1 MGGCCEN
8 RKENYHIQFDFRNT
22 QNSINQN
29 SKTCRENKLII
40 QYKLNGNEET
50 NNIFKI
56 KDYNNIDVP
65 ILNTRTPKLS
75 SEKINVSL
83 NKDDKIPFKKS
94 LNIKV
99 NELSKKSLISIKS
112 KSRNP
117 KRNSYSAEKNIDKIN
132 NTDTNKIYF
141 PFDSSLKYSENSQM
155 LFENTC
161 SNDSYKYFNSFK
173 KHRLYLENKSHSNNK
188 LYPLQIRNK
197 SGFNQK
203 NDKKINLDSNDDYCD
218 FSYVNKVNF
227 QSKKE
232 IKECK

>member
-29 SKTCRENKLII
+29 SKTFRENKLLI
-40 QYKLNGNEET
+40 QYKLNGNEES
-50 NNIFKI
+50 NNVFKI

-75 SEKINVSL
+75 SENINFSF
-83 NKDDKIPFKKS
+83 NKDDKIINKKN

-99 NELSKKSLISIKS
+99 DKLSKQSLISLKT

-173 KHRLYLENKSHSNNK
+173 KHRLYLENTSNPNK
-188 LYPLQIRNK
+188 KFSLNKRNK
-197 SGFNQK
+197 SGFNNK
-203 NDKKINLDSNDDYCD
+203 NEKQLNLDNNDDYCD

>member
-29 SKTCRENKLII
+29 SKTCRENKLLI

-112 KSRNP
+112 KSRNS
-117 KRNSYSAEKNIDKIN
+117 KKNSYSAEKIIDKIN

-161 SNDSYKYFNSFK
+161 SNDSYKYFNSFR
-173 KHRLYLENKSHSNNK
+173 KHRLYLENKSNPNK
-188 LYPLQIRNK
+188 KFFPHIRNK
-197 SGFNQK
+197 SGFNNK
-203 NDKKINLDSNDDYCD
+203 NEKQLNLDNNDDYCD

>member
-29 SKTCRENKLII
+29 SKTFRENKLLI
-40 QYKLNGNEET
+40 QYKLNGNEES
-50 NNIFKI
+50 NNVFKI

-75 SEKINVSL
+75 SENINFSF
-83 NKDDKIPFKKS
+83 NKDDKIINKKN

-99 NELSKKSLISIKS
+99 DKLSKQSLISLKS

-141 PFDSSLKYSENSQM
+141 PFDTSLKYSENSQM

-161 SNDSYKYFNSFK
+161 SNDSYKYFNSFR
-173 KHRLYLENKSHSNNK
+173 KHRLYLENKSNK
-188 LYPLQIRNK
+188 KFFPHIRNK
-197 SGFNQK
+197 SGFNNK
-203 NDKKINLDSNDDYCD
+203 NEKQLNLDNNDDYCD

>member
-75 SEKINVSL
+75 SENIHLSP
-83 NKDDKIPFKKS
+83 NKDDKKINKKQLNSIQKIRFFKIKIKKS
-94 LNIKV
+94 
-99 NELSKKSLISIKS
+99 KKKFIF
-112 KSRNP
+112 SR
-117 KRNSYSAEKNIDKIN
+117 K
-132 NTDTNKIYF
+132 
-141 PFDSSLKYSENSQM
+141 KY
-155 LFENTC
+155 
-161 SNDSYKYFNSFK
+161 
-173 KHRLYLENKSHSNNK
+173 R
-188 LYPLQIRNK
+188 
-197 SGFNQK
+197 
-203 NDKKINLDSNDDYCD
+203 
-218 FSYVNKVNF
+218 
-227 QSKKE
+227 
-232 IKECK
+232 

>member
-29 SKTCRENKLII
+29 SKTFRENKLLI
-40 QYKLNGNEET
+40 QYKLNGNEES
-50 NNIFKI
+50 NNVFKI

-75 SEKINVSL
+75 SENINFSF
-83 NKDDKIPFKKS
+83 NKDDKIINKKN

-99 NELSKKSLISIKS
+99 DKLSKQSLISLKT

-141 PFDSSLKYSENSQM
+141 PFDTSLKYSENSQM

-173 KHRLYLENKSHSNNK
+173 KHRLYLENTSNPNK
-188 LYPLQIRNK
+188 KFSLNKRNK
-197 SGFNQK
+197 SGFSNK
-203 NDKKINLDSNDDYCD
+203 NDKKLNLDSNDDYCD

>member
-75 SEKINVSL
+75 SENIHLSP
-83 NKDDKIPFKKS
+83 NKDDKKINKKQ

-99 NELSKKSLISIKS
+99 DEVSKKLDSLKS

-117 KRNSYSAEKNIDKIN
+117 KRNSYSAEKNIDKLN
-132 NTDTNKIYF
+132 NTEKNKIYF
-141 PFDSSLKYSENSQM
+141 PFDTSLKYSQNSQM

-173 KHRLYLENKSHSNNK
+173 KHRLYLENTSNPNK
-188 LYPLQIRNK
+188 KFSLNKRNK
-197 SGFNQK
+197 SGFSNK
-203 NDKKINLDSNDDYCD
+203 NDKKLNLDSNDDYCD

>member
-29 SKTCRENKLII
+29 SKTFRENKLLI
-40 QYKLNGNEET
+40 QYKLNGNEES
-50 NNIFKI
+50 NNVFKI

-75 SEKINVSL
+75 SENINFSF
-83 NKDDKIPFKKS
+83 NKDDKIINKKN

-99 NELSKKSLISIKS
+99 DKLSKQSLISLKT

-141 PFDSSLKYSENSQM
+141 PFDTSLKYSQNSQM

-173 KHRLYLENKSHSNNK
+173 KHRLYLENTSNPNK
-188 LYPLQIRNK
+188 KFSLNKRNK
-197 SGFNQK
+197 SGFSNK
-203 NDKKINLDSNDDYCD
+203 NDKKLNLDSNDDYCD